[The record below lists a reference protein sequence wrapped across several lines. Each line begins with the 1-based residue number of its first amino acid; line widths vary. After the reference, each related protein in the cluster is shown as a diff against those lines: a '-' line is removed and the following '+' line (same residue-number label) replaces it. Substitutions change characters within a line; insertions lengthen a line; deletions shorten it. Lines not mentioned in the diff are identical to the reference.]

1 MKKYLLSLAL
11 FGLANGVSLPL
22 ANVNSEAKASYI
34 YGENIVYN
42 GDFKIG
48 AGEYVVPG
56 GAPSGDTVISGMGT
70 FDANKAR
77 ATKDETNPSN
87 TIMKFTGGGFASF
100 YKLLNIEKSG
110 EYKIE
115 FDYKVDGTTDNIG
128 FAFWCI
134 TDGNRLPEV
143 NIFDSNQNAG
153 VKTTDLAN
161 NWKHIEYTRKFED
174 KVYDSM
180 HFWCNVNSATIYTDN
195 FKMVKT
201 GTTEN
206 IFKGGDFEG
215 FLDYGTSTLTMTPN
229 ENKLYGQN
237 VTLGT
242 GNVKL
247 ANDGIYGLEI
257 DSLNEDLYTTEI
269 NFDGEIASDA
279 NLKLNILNS
288 ENASLKEIDII
299 KDGVSTTKNSY
310 IGTFNKISDAK
321 KVQLEY
327 SGSSELS
334 ISYFTIK
341 PTYENAFD
349 PTKTY
354 YEDKNLV
361 VNGDF
366 EKFDEGTKFS
376 ETQLEGAWGSVSLDN
391 PGRIVKDGDNKVA
404 SIGKNDESDA
414 KNYSSM
420 FLMTPDD
427 LTIGDLVR
435 FQYDYKLTISDDPT
449 TYTEINSCFVGGAN
463 VSYYKLDLSK
473 VNYDDSYVT
482 TSGAESAHY
491 AFKKEVLPN
500 GYTRVTLDFQVMQDK
515 IQWNSVRW
523 LFTPHKVGDT
533 LYVDNVN
540 IKFLSET
547 PFTNEASKIEI
558 NSEDLELFVGE
569 TKDLTYTITPSDAT
583 NKDVTWKSS
592 NEKVCTVNN
601 GKITAIGEGVCEISV
616 ETTNGKKDSIV
627 VTVLKKQEEKKSNG
641 GAIAGGIVGGVAG
654 VGIIAG
660 AIIYFLKRKK

>member
-11 FGLANGVSLPL
+11 FGLAQGVSLPL
-22 ANVNSEAKASYI
+22 ANVSNEAKANYI

-48 AGEYVVPG
+48 AGEYVVPSA
-56 GAPSGDTVISGMGT
+56 APSGDSVISGMGT
-70 FDANKAR
+70 FDGKAYV
-77 ATKDETNPSN
+77 TKEENNSSN
-87 TIMKFTGGGFASF
+87 TVIKFMGDGFSSF

-115 FDYKVDGTTDNIG
+115 FDYKVDGSTDNIG

-143 NIFDSNQNAG
+143 NIFDSSQNKD

-180 HFWCNVNSATIYTDN
+180 HFWCNINSATIYADN
-195 FKMVKT
+195 FKMTKT

-215 FLDYGTSTLTMTPN
+215 FLDYATSTLTMTPN

-237 VTLGT
+237 VTLGN

-247 ANDGIYGLEI
+247 TNDGIYGLEI
-257 DSLNEDLYTTEI
+257 DSLNENLYTTEI
-269 NFDGEIASDA
+269 KFDGELASDA

-288 ENASLKEIDII
+288 ENTSVKEIEII

-327 SGSSELS
+327 RGSSELS
-334 ISYFTIK
+334 ISYFSIK

-376 ETQLEGAWGSVSLDN
+376 EKQLEGAWGSVSLDN
-391 PGRIVKDGDNKVA
+391 PGRIVKDGDNNVA
-404 SIGKNDESDA
+404 SIGKNDASDA

-435 FQYDYKLTISDDPT
+435 FQYDYKLTISDDPI

-473 VNYDDSYVT
+473 INYDDSYVA

-491 AFKKEVLPN
+491 NFKKEVLSN

-523 LFTPHKVGDT
+523 LFTPHNVGDT

-540 IKFLSET
+540 IRFLSET
-547 PFTNEASKIEI
+547 PFSTEATKIEI

-583 NKDVTWKSS
+583 NKDVKWTSS
-592 NEKVCTVNN
+592 NEAVCKVNN
-601 GKITAIGEGVCEISV
+601 GKIEAIGEGVCEISV

-627 VTVLKKQEEKKSNG
+627 VTVLKKNEEKKSNT
-641 GAIAGGIVGGVAG
+641 GAIAGGIIGGVAG
-654 VGIIAG
+654 VGIIAS